1 MSRVNLYMIL
11 SIYLI
16 QMLCIWD
23 YVECNIFVGTHGD
36 NCEMQVY
43 INELMSDIYYD
54 IGEHTQYVFFDD
66 RSTDGG

>member
-1 MSRVNLYMIL
+1 
-11 SIYLI
+11 
-16 QMLCIWD
+16 MLCIWD
-23 YVECNIFVGTHGD
+23 YFECNIFVGTHGD

-54 IGEHTQYVFFDD
+54 IGEHTQSVFFDD